1 MKTILIVEDEMD
13 IRANLQEMLE
23 NEGFNVLSAVNGKEG
38 LDLSTSKEPDL
49 ILCDILMP
57 QMNGYEMLEKLQDN
71 PNTATTP
78 FIFLTAKA
86 ETQDFRKGMMLGAD
100 DYLMKPFRMDDV
112 LDAINTRLRKKENY
126 QSVVENFRDTLIKKV
141 PHELRTPLVGILG
154 FSEIIENDI
163 EELTKEELK
172 QMAKKIRYSGKRLH
186 RRIEKFLIYAELFSL
201 SKDNFFTN
209 SLSSQEYEVE
219 PEYLSSQLKNKI
231 ADFGREKDL
240 KVHFGKGNIN
250 IEITHFETLLEE
262 LTENSAKF
270 SSTGSPIKINGK
282 SNGQYYEIHVIDH
295 GIGIKDVNK
304 NLISPLNQF
313 LKEETFIEGLGF
325 GMAIAKLIIKL
336 YGGYLKMA
344 SEENVGTVVEFG
356 IPLSNAQGELSLIK
370 NGLGF

>member
-23 NEGFNVLSAVNGKEG
+23 NEGFNVLSAANGKEG
-38 LDLSTSKEPDL
+38 LELSISKEPDL

-57 QMNGYEMLEKLQDN
+57 QMNGYEMLEKLQEN

-100 DYLMKPFRMDDV
+100 DYLVKPFRMDDV
-112 LDAINTRLRKKENY
+112 LGAINSRLKKKENY
-126 QSVVENFRDTLIKKV
+126 QSVVENFRNTLIKKV

-172 QMAKKIRYSGKRLH
+172 EMAKKIRYSGKRLH
-186 RRIEKFLIYAELFSL
+186 RRIEKFLVYAELLSL
-201 SKDNFFTN
+201 SKDDLFRNG
-209 SLSSQEYEVE
+209 LWSQEYEVE
-219 PEYLSSQLKNKI
+219 PKYLVPQLKNKI

-240 KVHFGKGNIN
+240 NVHLGKGNIN

-270 SSTGSPIKINGK
+270 SSPGSSIEISGK
-282 SNGQYYEIHVIDH
+282 SNGQYYKTNITDH
-295 GIGIKDVNK
+295 GIGIKDINES
-304 NLISPLNQF
+304 LISPLNQF
-313 LKEETFIEGLGF
+313 LKDETFIEGLGL
-325 GMAIAKLIIKL
+325 GLAIAKLIIKL

-344 SEENVGTVVEFG
+344 SEEGVGTVVEFG
-356 IPLSNAQGELSLIK
+356 IPLSNNQ
-370 NGLGF
+370 

>member
-23 NEGFNVLSAVNGKEG
+23 NEGFNVLSAANGKEG
-38 LDLSTSKEPDL
+38 LDISTSKEPDL

-57 QMNGYEMLEKLQDN
+57 QMDGYEMLKKLQEN
-71 PNTATTP
+71 PNTAGTP

-86 ETQDFRKGMMLGAD
+86 EAQNFRKGMMLGAD

-112 LDAINTRLRKKENY
+112 LDAINTRLRKKENCL
-126 QSVVENFRDTLIKKV
+126 SIVENFRDTLIKKV

-186 RRIEKFLIYAELFSL
+186 RRIEKFLVYAELFSL
-201 SKDNFFTN
+201 SKDNLFIN
-209 SLSSQEYEVE
+209 SLSSQVYEVE
-219 PEYLSSQLKNKI
+219 PEYLASQLKNKI

-240 KVHFGKGNIN
+240 KIHFEKG
-250 IEITHFETLLEE
+250 EIKIDVTHFETLLEE
-262 LTENSAKF
+262 LAENSAKF
-270 SSTGSPIKINGK
+270 SSTGSSIEINGK
-282 SNGQYYEIHVIDH
+282 ANGQYFNTNVTDH

-325 GMAIAKLIIKL
+325 GLAIAKLIIKL
-336 YGGYLKMA
+336 YGGYLKIA
-344 SEENVGTVVEFG
+344 SEEGAGTIVEFG
-356 IPLSNAQGELSLIK
+356 IPLRN
-370 NGLGF
+370 NN